1 MKKINFNFLIY
12 FLLVFL
18 IVVNLGI
25 FYFSIK
31 VSDDIRENE
40 LKIEKIHKENIDLER
55 KLSQLDSLN
64 FAQNVAEKL
73 EFTKEAEPL
82 FLENL
87 KYAFAINQ

>member
-64 FAQNVAEKL
+64 FAQNVAKKL
-73 EFTKEAEPL
+73 EFTKETEPL